1 MNSSNKALQKILVF
15 ISFVLIIAAWLT
27 ASYLSRLNKSSWQTK
42 VESGQ
47 TEVHFIDVGQGDCQL
62 IRSGSMNVLIDA
74 GESDKAAEVISYLD
88 SFGIQRLDYV
98 IATHPHSDHI
108 GALDEVIEKY
118 EIGKVIMPR
127 LKEEIVPTTACYKSL
142 LEAISKKGLK
152 ITEAVAGNTYQ
163 LDGSTLEIIAPVKKY
178 DDINN
183 SSVVCRL
190 VCGRT
195 DFLFTGDI
203 EKEAEQDIL
212 DSGAFI
218 SAGVL
223 KAAHHGSSGSS
234 SAEFLEAVNMDYAV
248 ISCGAD
254 NSYGHPHDKAVS
266 RINAICKNIIR
277 TDLSGNIVFYWDG
290 NSLSYMTEK

>member
-118 EIGKVIMPR
+118 EIGMVIMPR
-127 LKEEIVPTTACYKSL
+127 LKEEIVPTIACSKSL

-152 ITEAVAGNTYQ
+152 ITEAVAGNTYE
-163 LDGSTLEIIAPVKKY
+163 LDGSTLEIIAPVK
-178 DDINN
+178 
-183 SSVVCRL
+183 V
-190 VCGRT
+190 
-195 DFLFTGDI
+195 
-203 EKEAEQDIL
+203 AEIIR
-212 DSGAFI
+212 SI
-218 SAGVL
+218 SHVIRDLKVAKIPVL
-223 KAAHHGSSGSS
+223 K
-234 SAEFLEAVNMDYAV
+234 
-248 ISCGAD
+248 
-254 NSYGHPHDKAVS
+254 
-266 RINAICKNIIR
+266 
-277 TDLSGNIVFYWDG
+277 
-290 NSLSYMTEK
+290 